1 MFYQLANLI
10 RILVGW
16 KSHQK
21 GSFYNERDN
30 LQRKSK
36 WDFYCDLYCALFL
49 RSFKIHSRGLS
60 DVNTYDPFH
69 PFDIF
74 SHLALRALIIL
85 LLNYT
90 VKQKVWKI
98 SHLIFK
104 VHIFRAIIIYSDVY
118 FESQFKT
125 LSAKIQIV
133 RIFSTIFKQ

>member
-30 LQRKSK
+30 LQWKSK

-74 SHLALRALIIL
+74 SHLALRAWSYYYWITQWSKRFEKYLIWFSKFTFFAPL
-85 LLNYT
+85 FWC
-90 VKQKVWKI
+90 VFWI
-98 SHLIFK
+98 SVQNTF
-104 VHIFRAIIIYSDVY
+104 
-118 FESQFKT
+118 SQNSNSENF
-125 LSAKIQIV
+125 
-133 RIFSTIFKQ
+133 FYDF